1 MAHSVEARLPF
12 LDYRLVQSA
21 FGLADDM
28 KLRGPWNKFILRES
42 MKGRIPDV
50 VRQRA
55 TKMGFPVPHAKWFSG
70 SLYSRLRDLLSSK
83 SVAER
88 GIYRTD
94 EILGALE
101 AHREGKLDVSG
112 RILCVVQFELF
123 CRLMEGRQSEQL
135 EVPPGGASSNRQAE
149 TRSR

>member
-12 LDYRLVQSA
+12 LDYRLVQAA

-50 VRQRA
+50 VRERA
-55 TKMGFPVPHAKWFSG
+55 TKMGFPVPQAKWFSN
-70 SLYSRLRDLLSSK
+70 SLHAHLRDLLSSK

-94 EILGALE
+94 EILRAVT
-101 AHREGKLDVSG
+101 AHREGRIDVSD
-112 RILCVVQFELF
+112 RVFCVVQFELF
-123 CRLMEGRQSEQL
+123 CRLMETGRSERVVSPAG
-135 EVPPGGASSNRQAE
+135 EARSAGQAE
-149 TRSR
+149 TRPR